1 MCEGQNGPEQA
12 EFEKGLNPMMHH
24 KITIGSEYCGPD
36 GMANGGYVGGKIAA
50 FYHRPVEITLRKP
63 VPLGRALDV
72 EWFEDVLLLCD
83 GYDVIATAVP
93 TNRAIDVPT
102 PPSYQEAVHA
112 TRVTIPASEH
122 PFPRCFVC
130 GPAREE
136 GAGLRLFPG
145 PLEDRP
151 MVAAP
156 WLPGEALADEV
167 GDVKSEFVH
176 AALDCPGGF
185 AAALGQ
191 AFRPAVLGRF
201 SVRMEHPV
209 RAGEP
214 HVVVGWRIGG
224 IGRKHEVG
232 TALFNRDGD
241 LCASARATWIELAK
255 ANGQTS
261 GSLKV
266 A

>member
-1 MCEGQNGPEQA
+1 
-12 EFEKGLNPMMHH
+12 MHH
-24 KITIGSEYCGPD
+24 TITVGSEFCGPD
-36 GMANGGYVGGKIAA
+36 GMANGGYVSGKIAA
-50 FYHRPVEITLRKP
+50 FFDCPVEITVRMP

-93 TNRAIDVPT
+93 TNSATRIPT

-112 TRVTIPASEH
+112 TRLAIPAAGH

-136 GAGLRLFPG
+136 GAGLRLTPG

-156 WLPGEALADEV
+156 WLPGEALADATGNVER
-167 GDVKSEFVH
+167 EFVH
-176 AALDCPGGF
+176 AVLDCPGGF

-191 AFRPAVLGRF
+191 ALRPAVLGRF
-201 SVRMEHPV
+201 SVRIAQPV
-209 RAGEP
+209 RAEEP

-224 IGRKHEVG
+224 TGRKHEVG
-232 TALFNRDGD
+232 TALFNQDGD
-241 LCASARATWIELAK
+241 LRASARATWIEVAK
-255 ANGQTS
+255 ANGQTG
-261 GSLKV
+261 GSRKV

>member
-1 MCEGQNGPEQA
+1 MTPNE
-12 EFEKGLNPMMHH
+12 
-24 KITIGSEYCGPD
+24 ITIGPEYCGPD
-36 GMANGGYVGGKIAA
+36 GMDNGGYVSGKIAA
-50 FYHRPVEITLRKP
+50 FYDGPIEIFLRKP
-63 VPLGRALDV
+63 VPLGRALNF

-83 GYDVIATAVP
+83 GYDVVATAVP
-93 TNRAIDVPT
+93 TSPAMSVPT

-112 TRVTIPASEH
+112 TRLAMPAAEH

-130 GPAREE
+130 GPDREA

-145 PLEDRP
+145 ALDDRP

-156 WLPGEALADEV
+156 WLPGEALADEA
-167 GDVKSEFVH
+167 GNVKSEFVH

-191 AFRPAVLGRF
+191 TFRPAVLGRY
-201 SVRMEHPV
+201 SVWMEQPV

-232 TALFNRDGD
+232 TALFTRDGE
-241 LCASARATWIELAK
+241 LRASARATWIELAEP
-255 ANGQTS
+255 NGQTR
-261 GSLKV
+261 GLRRV